1 MNLSTMDLTTAFAD
15 AATLAAQG
23 RAEDALAAFTEIARR
38 WPNVAL
44 VHANRAVLLRRL
56 GQNVEA
62 VSAFSTA
69 AHLDPRDPE
78 RWSALAGAAHDSGS
92 IVTAVSA
99 LRRQI
104 LLTPHNPDAVYN
116 LGVALPML
124 GLRHEAERELLKRVT
139 MDPGA
144 SGAWVRLGRAKFRTG
159 RPNRELFAAF
169 QKACVLEPANFDALA
184 GLGVRFG
191 GLSHL
196 SRWHVRAPNTIEASE
211 LLAKALIDAG
221 KHTRLRTLLNDH
233 LSEISA
239 TDNADELIR
248 LVRAVTPPIA
258 PHLRTSYERW
268 IERHDQVDVAGWR
281 AAISGWENPPTISI
295 LLPVCDPPVEVFRE
309 TLASVTGQIYPHWT
323 LCIAD
328 DASTNPE
335 VRALIDALARSDAR
349 VKVAWRVRRG
359 HISAATNS
367 ALKLADGPFIGF
379 LDHDDLLAPHALAV
393 MAEALVRNPELDLLY
408 SDEDKLDEAGTRFG
422 PHFKPGWDPDR
433 IVRQNY
439 VCHFAVHRTA
449 LLRRLGGLRIGL
461 EGAQDHD
468 LVLRMSE
475 IVPAAR
481 IRHIPRILYHWR
493 AIEGS
498 TATGLTAKPYAAQAG
513 DRAASDHL
521 MRTGT
526 GARVWSDRHG
536 RRVIHH
542 LPVIPPRVVAI
553 IPTRDRV
560 ELLRQTVDGLLLR
573 TDYPDIEV
581 IIVDNG
587 STASETERYLSDLS
601 ADPRVAVLNHP
612 GAFNFSAMMNRAA
625 ALRSVGGTRPVS
637 GQDILL
643 FLNNDVEPLQDRS
656 WLRELVSQAARAD
669 VGAVGALLLY
679 PNRTVQH
686 AGVVLAGDWVARH
699 VESGD
704 EDSEP
709 GYLSRRRITQT
720 VSAVTGA
727 CLAIRREVFDRV
739 GGFDENGLAID
750 FSDIDLCLKAGAAGY
765 RTVFAPLAKLIHHES
780 ATRGPFMSPEK
791 RPRWEAE
798 AAVMRRRWGDLL
810 SADPYYNPNL
820 AIGPTAR
827 AFTPKL
833 EDG

>member
-1 MNLSTMDLTTAFAD
+1 MDLSSVFEK
-15 AATLAAQG
+15 AATLAGQG
-23 RAEDALAAFTEIARR
+23 KTEDALSAFTEIARR
-38 WPNVAL
+38 WPKVAL

-56 GQNVEA
+56 GQNVES
-62 VSAFSTA
+62 VSAFDTA
-69 AHLDPRDPE
+69 ARLDPGDPE
-78 RWSALAGAAHDSGS
+78 RWSALAGAAHESGS

-104 LLTPHNPDAVYN
+104 LLTPDNPHAVYN

-139 MDPGA
+139 IDPGVA
-144 SGAWVRLGRAKFRTG
+144 DVWVRVARAKFRTG
-159 RPNRELFAAF
+159 RSNADLFAAF
-169 QKACVLEPANFDALA
+169 QKACVLDPANFEALA

-191 GLSHL
+191 GLSYL
-196 SRWHVRAPNTIEASE
+196 SRWHARAPDTIEASE
-211 LLAKALIDAG
+211 LLAKALIDA
-221 KHTRLRTLLNDH
+221 HDYDRLRDLLDRR
-233 LSEISA
+233 LKDISK

-248 LVRAVTPPIA
+248 LVRGVSPPIA
-258 PHLRTSYERW
+258 PHLKTSYERW
-268 IERHDQVDVAGWR
+268 IERHDTVDSDAWRNTIAGW
-281 AAISGWENPPTISI
+281 AKPPTISI
-295 LLPVCDPPVEVFRE
+295 LLPVCDPPPEVLRE

-335 VRALIDALARSDAR
+335 VHAAIDALAEADER
-349 VKVAWRVRRG
+349 VKVIRRPRRG

-367 ALKLADGPFIGF
+367 ALKLAEGPFVAF
-379 LDHDDLLAPHALAV
+379 LDHDDLLAPHALAA
-393 MAEALVRNPELDLLY
+393 MAEALVQNPELDLLY
-408 SDEDKLDEAGTRFG
+408 SDEDKLDETGTRFG

-439 VCHFAVHRTA
+439 VCHFAVHRTE
-449 LLRRLGGLRIGL
+449 LVRKLGGLRVGL

-475 IVPAAR
+475 VVPAER

-498 TATGLTAKPYAAQAG
+498 TATGLAAKPYAARAG

-521 MRTGT
+521 MRTGK

-536 RRVIHH
+536 RRVIYH
-542 LPVIPPRVVAI
+542 LPETPPRVTAI

-560 ELLRQTVDGLLLR
+560 ELLRQTVDGLLHR
-573 TDYPDIEV
+573 TDYPDLEV

-587 STASETERYLSDLS
+587 SIAPETERYLSDLS
-601 ADPRVAVLNHP
+601 ADPRIVVLTHP
-612 GAFNFSAMMNRAA
+612 GPFNFSEMMNRAA
-625 ALRSVGGTRPVS
+625 ADRPVDDMHTIT
-637 GQDILL
+637 GQDVLL
-643 FLNNDVEPLQDRS
+643 FLNNDVEPIRDPT
-656 WLRELVSQAARAD
+656 WLRELVSHASRND

-679 PNRTVQH
+679 PNRTIQH

-699 VESGD
+699 VESGE

-727 CLAIRREVFDRV
+727 CLAIRREIFDAV
-739 GGFDENGLAID
+739 GGFDQDELAID
-750 FSDIDLCLKAGAAGY
+750 YSDIDLCLKAGAAGY
-765 RTVFAPLAKLIHHES
+765 RCVFAPLAKLIHHES

-791 RPRWEAE
+791 RPLWEAE
-798 AAVMRRRWGDLL
+798 SAVMRKRWGTLL
-810 SADPYYNPNL
+810 YNDPYYNPNL
-820 AIGPTAR
+820 AIGPKAR

-833 EDG
+833 DDE

>member
-1 MNLSTMDLTTAFAD
+1 MDLSTAFAD
-15 AATLAAQG
+15 AAALAGQG
-23 RAEDALAAFTEIARR
+23 RAEDALSAFTEIARR
-38 WPNVAL
+38 WPKVPL
-44 VHANRAVLLRRL
+44 VHANRAVLLRRI
-56 GQNVEA
+56 GRNVEA
-62 VSAFSTA
+62 VAAFSAA
-69 AHLDPRDPE
+69 AHLDPGDPE
-78 RWSALAGAAHDSGS
+78 RWSGLAAAAHESGS

-104 LLTPHNPDAVYN
+104 LLTPNNPDAVYN

-139 MDPGA
+139 LDPGV
-144 SGAWVRLGRAKFRTG
+144 SGVWVRVARAKFRTG
-159 RPNRELFAAF
+159 RANEELFAAF
-169 QKACVLEPANFDALA
+169 QKACILVPANFDALA

-191 GLSHL
+191 GLTHL
-196 SRWHVRAPNTIEASE
+196 SRWHARAPDTIEASE
-211 LLAKALIDAG
+211 LLAKALIGAG
-221 KHTRLRTLLNDH
+221 KYDKLRAVLDEH
-233 LSEISA
+233 LSEISR

-248 LVRAVTPPIA
+248 LVRGVSPPIA
-258 PHLRTSYERW
+258 PHLKTTYERW
-268 IERHDQVDVAGWR
+268 IERHDRIDAEAWRATIAGWVD
-281 AAISGWENPPTISI
+281 PPTISI
-295 LLPVCDPPVEVFRE
+295 LLPVCDPPIEVFRE

-328 DASTNPE
+328 DASTNPQ
-335 VRALIDALARSDAR
+335 VRALIDRLAQSDSR
-349 VKVAWRVRRG
+349 VRVAWRKRRG

-367 ALKLADGPFIGF
+367 ALKLAEGPFVAF
-379 LDHDDLLAPHALAV
+379 LDHDDLLAPHALAA
-393 MAEALVRNPELDLLY
+393 MAEALVQTPELDLLY
-408 SDEDKLDEAGTRFG
+408 SDEDKLDETGTRFG

-433 IVRQNY
+433 VIRQNY
-439 VCHFAVHRTA
+439 ICHFAVLRTA
-449 LLRRLGGLRIGL
+449 LVRRLGGLRIGL

-468 LVLRMSE
+468 LVLRVSE
-475 IVPAAR
+475 IVPVER

-498 TATGLTAKPYAAQAG
+498 TATGLAAKPYAAQAG

-536 RRVIHH
+536 RRVIYH
-542 LPVIPPRVVAI
+542 LPVKPPRVTAI

-560 ELLRQTVDGLLLR
+560 ELLRQTVEGLLLR
-573 TDYPDIEV
+573 TDYPNIEV

-612 GAFNFSAMMNRAA
+612 GPFNFSAMMNRAA
-625 ALRSVGGTRPVS
+625 AMRSVGEARPDT

-643 FLNNDVEPLQDRS
+643 FLNNDVEPVQDRT
-656 WLRELVSQAARAD
+656 WLRELVSQAVRPD
-669 VGAVGALLLY
+669 VGAVGAMLLY
-679 PNRTVQH
+679 PNRTIQH

-720 VSAVTGA
+720 ISAVTGA
-727 CLAIRREVFDRV
+727 CLAIRREVFDAV
-739 GGFDENGLAID
+739 GGFDEESLAVD
-750 FSDIDLCLKAGAAGY
+750 YSDIDLCLKAGAAGY
-765 RTVFAPLAKLIHHES
+765 RTVYAPLAKLIHHES

-791 RPRWEAE
+791 LPLWEAE
-798 AAVMRRRWGDLL
+798 SAVMRKRWGDLL
-810 SADPYYNPNL
+810 YNDPYYNPNL
-820 AIGPTAR
+820 AIGPKAR

-833 EDG
+833 GDD